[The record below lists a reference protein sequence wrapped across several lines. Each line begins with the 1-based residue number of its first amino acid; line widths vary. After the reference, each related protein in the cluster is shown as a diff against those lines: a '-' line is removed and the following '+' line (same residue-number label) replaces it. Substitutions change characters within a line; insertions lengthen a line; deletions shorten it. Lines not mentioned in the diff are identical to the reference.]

1 MIFLFRKYFILVL
14 ILLIASVSIY
24 SNDVRADKPGY
35 DLQKYL
41 KTSLKESRELKEEE
55 INITEKEIALEKE
68 IADQELR
75 PSPLLFKKAELELR
89 LAEKKKEVAEDEIIN
104 QLVNDFFNYYKAEN
118 LIIIHRRYT
127 NILEKELKNI
137 EEKYEQGIL
146 IKTDLLKAESEL
158 QRAESNLQKAL
169 NNKEKLAF
177 KLKQNLN
184 MDYNNKLEINF
195 KENTLRKLTLN
206 KSLEELMQSALN
218 NRLEIKEAE
227 ANIEI
232 KKISY
237 KISSADYSSKL
248 SERSAENELI
258 NAENRL
264 EIVKDMIRLDV
275 NNKYLNHEDHI
286 EDKKQ
291 YKKLIESLNEALRIK
306 KLYFEA
312 DYITGTELL
321 ETEVELYQAEIN
333 YLHAEIDYYLSLA
346 ELYLSTGDF
355 KEMLIYAE
363 K

>member
-1 MIFLFRKYFILVL
+1 MMFLFRKYFILVF
-14 ILLIASVSIY
+14 ILLMASVSLY
-24 SNDVRADKPGY
+24 SIDIRAEKPSY
-35 DLQKYL
+35 NLQKYL
-41 KTSLKESRELKEEE
+41 EISLKESRELKEKK
-55 INITEKEIALEKE
+55 INIAEKETALEKE

-75 PSPLLFKKAELELR
+75 PSPLLLKKAELELR
-89 LAEKKKEVAEDEIIN
+89 LAEKKKEVAEDETIN
-104 QLVNDFFNYYKAEN
+104 QLVNDYFNYYKAEN
-118 LIIIHRRYT
+118 LITIHSKYT
-127 NILEKELKNI
+127 NILEKELENI

-158 QRAESNLQKAL
+158 QMAESNLHKAL
-169 NNKEKLAF
+169 NNKKKLAF

-184 MDYNNKLEINF
+184 MDYKNELEINF
-195 KENTLRKLTLN
+195 KENNLRKLKLN
-206 KSLEELMQSALN
+206 RNLEELMQTALR

-227 ANIEI
+227 ANIEL

-237 KISSADYSSKL
+237 QISSADYSSKL
-248 SERSAENELI
+248 SEKSAENELI
-258 NAENRL
+258 YAENRL

-275 NNKYLNHEDHI
+275 NNKYLNHQDNR

-291 YKKLIESLNEALRIK
+291 YKKVIESLNEALRIK

-321 ETEVELYQAEIN
+321 ETQVDLYQAEIS
-333 YLHAEIDYYLSLA
+333 YSHAEIDYYLSLA

-355 KEMLIYAE
+355 KEMFIYAE